1 MPQTKRARKADKDLI
16 TRLAD
21 AGEDVLHRLE
31 ELPGGKAMTEAA
43 NVLRKRLD
51 ELAVRLRSLDPLE
64 KRVSALEKRLDAL
77 ERRGKA
83 TAREPTKPGAES

>member
-1 MPQTKRARKADKDLI
+1 MPQTKRARKTDKDLI

-21 AGEDVLHRLE
+21 AGEDALHRLE
-31 ELPGGKAMTEAA
+31 ELPGGKAMVDAA
-43 NVLRKRLD
+43 NTLRKRLD

-77 ERRGKA
+77 ERKA
-83 TAREPTKPGAES
+83 KAGAGPTTKPRA